1 MSNVKYNFYATLL
14 DAYQNYLDSD
24 RLWEKF
30 WGSSDNPKITITEY
44 AEQSR
49 KDLID
54 KINRVPFDSEAAD
67 KGTAFN
73 EIIDCLIEHRNT
85 DKMTVSKVYNDDKK
99 ITALSAKYNNRQ
111 FVYPI
116 DLCKDLADY
125 FKGAIT
131 QYFTE
136 ATINT
141 KYGIV
146 KLYGYLDELMPTCIH
161 DIKTTSRYEAYKF
174 RDHWQHIVYPFCLR
188 QEGNDVSRFE
198 YDFVKWG
205 KDMTYEFYT
214 EVYNYNEDVDKPRL
228 ISHCEGL
235 IEFLE
240 ANKEFIT
247 DKKIFNKH
255 ESVD

>member
-1 MSNVKYNFYATLL
+1 MSNIKYNFYATLL

-24 RLWEKF
+24 KLWEKF
-30 WGSSDNPKITITEY
+30 WGSSESPKLSITEY
-44 AEQSR
+44 AEQSK

-54 KINRVPFDSEAAD
+54 KINRVPFESEAAD
-67 KGTAFN
+67 RGTAFN
-73 EIIDCLIEHRNT
+73 EIVDCLIENRNT
-85 DKMTVSKVYNDDKK
+85 DKMQVSRLYEDGRL
-99 ITALSAKYNNRQ
+99 IGLTAKYKDKDYT
-111 FVYPI
+111 YPI
-116 DLCKDLADY
+116 DLCKDMADY

-131 QYFTE
+131 QYFAE
-136 ATINT
+136 ATIDT
-141 KYGIV
+141 KYGKV

-174 RDHWQHIVYPFCLR
+174 RDHWQHIVYPYCLR
-188 QEGNDVSRFE
+188 EEGNDVSRFE
-198 YDFVKWG
+198 YDIVKWG

-214 EVYNYNEDVDKPRL
+214 EVYNYNEAVDKPRL
-228 ISHCEGL
+228 VEHCEGL

-240 ANKEFIT
+240 SNKDLIT